1 MRARE
6 PPAAQSAGL
15 SSASAATAATGSTCT
30 SSAAGRFLTCLRRHG
45 WAMCLSLAKQLRSRQ

>member
-15 SSASAATAATGSTCT
+15 PNASAATAAAGSACS
-30 SSAAGRFLTCLRRHG
+30 SSAAGRFLTCPRCHG
-45 WAMCLSLAKQLRSRQ
+45 WAMCFSLAKQLHSRQ